1 MYGASQHSSGVECVL
16 HVCEPMEERMCA
28 AMQHGS
34 AVEYFWHICES
45 MDDRMY
51 AALQHGISQNIL
63 LQGGEDP

>member
-1 MYGASQHSSGVECVL
+1 
-16 HVCEPMEERMCA
+16 MEERMCA